1 MRGELRARLTIS
13 WSSPNERRA
22 SMQAQK
28 QIDPIPAN
36 PYAAE
41 ETTSC
46 IVESLASCAYG
57 YTLQ

>member
-1 MRGELRARLTIS
+1 
-13 WSSPNERRA
+13 
-22 SMQAQK
+22 MQAQK